1 MVSAVFHSPGDAAL
15 AMAAPRAVDV
25 GSAATR
31 PSAFPAKAAREPWDW
46 RAALGRVLPPLVGM
60 ALLIGLWAMATQ
72 KGGAFPTPAA
82 TFAEAWKLLRDRC
95 RVKRFWGSE
104 ADEVGHILHRPGGT
118 WAFHYD
124 IRGDA
129 KHDDAGYHFDTHK
142 LAPGEYISLKEQDGV
157 LRTFFVRSVV
167 AVD

>member
-1 MVSAVFHSPGDAAL
+1 MTNSNASKMTKEQATAMLQRVRLELARCPEYPQGSHEHGYDFIAPLDAAGHI
-15 AMAAPRAVDV
+15 D
-25 GSAATR
+25 
-31 PSAFPAKAAREPWDW
+31 
-46 RAALGRVLPPLVGM
+46 
-60 ALLIGLWAMATQ
+60 
-72 KGGAFPTPAA
+72 
-82 TFAEAWKLLRDRC
+82 AEAWKLLRDRC
-95 RVKRFWGSE
+95 RVKRFWGD
-104 ADEVGHILHRPGGT
+104 APDEVGHIIHRPGGT

-157 LRTFFVRSVV
+157 LRTFFVRGVV